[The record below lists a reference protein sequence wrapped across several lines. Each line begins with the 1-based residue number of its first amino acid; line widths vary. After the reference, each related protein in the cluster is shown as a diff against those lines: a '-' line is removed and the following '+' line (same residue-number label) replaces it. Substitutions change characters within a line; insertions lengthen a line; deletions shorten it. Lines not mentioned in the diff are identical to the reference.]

1 MSLPTKLWTSDFNM
15 KSSFKNLF
23 TAFLITLFPVI
34 FLFAPLVINYNK
46 SASNTKI
53 LGRDY
58 SHLSRPE
65 IINKLNKDFILPETL
80 KLNYQ
85 SKDFNISIASISA
98 TINTDKLTGNIL
110 YRRLDEGLIN
120 YIKYFFNPKEFSLVI
135 NYDSP
140 ALTKTIESIASQIDQ
155 PFVPTELILKDKKIS
170 TSSGSVGISVDQ
182 SKLQEQI
189 LNNLSFANFSEI
201 ISVPV
206 SSIGSIP
213 SQDQVSQ
220 TISRAQKLIGKSI
233 ILITPSDRVIIND
246 QTLISWIDFDNGF
259 QKDKISL
266 YAQNT
271 AQSFKHDP
279 VDAIFKFENGKV
291 LEFQTAKD
299 GIAVNPDQLSQDI
312 ISAFTNLE
320 NSDKTSSE
328 FNLSYQSTEPKITNS
343 EANNLGIKELI
354 GSGTS
359 TFKHSSSTRNINI
372 TKGSSIVNRILVAP
386 GDTFSFVKS
395 LGEVTLEAGYAK
407 AYIIRQGKTE
417 LDVGGGIC
425 QVSTTLFRAM
435 LNAGLDI
442 TERKN
447 HAYRVSYYEED
458 SKPGYD
464 ATVFIP
470 SPDLKF
476 INDTGHYVLI
486 QSVLDMDNRRLT
498 YEIYGTSD
506 GRKSEI
512 TNYRQW
518 DSTPAPPDVWIDD
531 PTLPVGKV
539 VQDEHAIPGLKTAF
553 DWTVK
558 DKDGNVI
565 HQKTFQSN
573 FVPWAAVYRRGPTN

>member
-1 MSLPTKLWTSDFNM
+1 M
-15 KSSFKNLF
+15 KSATKNLLI
-23 TAFLITLFPVI
+23 AFLIAVL
-34 FLFAPLVINYNK
+34 PLLLILSPLILNYNK

-53 LGRDY
+53 LGKDY

-65 IINKLNKDFILPETL
+65 IINKLNQDFVLPENL
-80 KLNYQ
+80 KLQYQ
-85 SKDFNISIASISA
+85 QKTFDVSIASISA
-98 TINTDKLTGNIL
+98 SIDTNKVASNIL
-110 YRRLDEGLIN
+110 YRRLDEGLFN
-120 YIKYFFNPKEFSLVI
+120 YIKYFFNPKDFSLTL
-135 NYDSP
+135 NYDSA
-140 ALTKTIESIASQIDQ
+140 ALTKSIENIASQIDQ

-170 TSSGSVGISVDQ
+170 TKSGSIGVNLDQ
-182 SKLQEQI
+182 SKLLDQI
-189 LNNLSFANFSEI
+189 LNNLNFAIFNET
-201 ISVPV
+201 ISLPV
-206 SSIGSIP
+206 NSVGSIP
-213 SQDQVSQ
+213 DENQINQ
-220 TISRAQKLIGKSI
+220 TTSRAQKLIGKSI
-233 ILITPSDRVIIND
+233 ILITPSDQVTIND
-246 QTLISWIDFDNGF
+246 QTLISWINFDNGF
-259 QKDKISL
+259 QQDKISS
-266 YAQNT
+266 YSQNT

-279 VDAIFKFENGKV
+279 IDAVFKFENGKV
-291 LEFQTAKD
+291 LEFQTAKN
-299 GIAVNPDQLSQDI
+299 GIAVDIDQLTQDI

-320 NSDKTSSE
+320 DSDKTNFE
-328 FNLSYQSTEPKITNS
+328 FTLSYQSTEPKIKNS
-343 EANNLGIKELI
+343 DVNDLGIKELI

-359 TFKHSSSTRNINI
+359 TFKHSSNTRNINI

-425 QVSTTLFRAM
+425 QVSTTFFRAI

-442 TERKN
+442 TERKA

-476 INDTGHYVLI
+476 VNDTGHYVLI

-506 GRKSEI
+506 GRKVEI

-518 DSTPAPPDVWIDD
+518 DATPAPPAIWIDD
-531 PTLPVGKV
+531 PTLPVGKT

-553 DWTVK
+553 DWTVT
-558 DKDGNVI
+558 DKDGNII

-573 FVPWAAVYRRGPTN
+573 FVPWAAVYRRGPAN

>member
-1 MSLPTKLWTSDFNM
+1 M
-15 KSSFKNLF
+15 KSTAKNLLI
-23 TAFLITLFPVI
+23 AFLITFSPVV
-34 FLFAPLVINYNK
+34 FLFAPLILNYNK

-53 LGRDY
+53 LGKDY
-58 SHLSRPE
+58 SHLSRQE
-65 IINKLNKDFILPETL
+65 IINKLSQDFILPENL
-80 KLNYQ
+80 KLEYQ
-85 SKDFNISIASISA
+85 QKTFNISTASISA
-98 TINTDKLTGNIL
+98 SINTDKIAGNIL
-110 YRRLDEGLIN
+110 YRRLDEGIVN
-120 YIKYFFNPKEFSLVI
+120 YVKYFFNPKEFSLII

-140 ALTKTIESIASQIDQ
+140 SLTKTIENISSQIDK

-170 TSSGSVGISVDQ
+170 TNSGSIGLSVDQ

-189 LNNLSFANFSEI
+189 LNNLSFTNFSET
-201 ISVPV
+201 ISIPV
-206 SSIGSIP
+206 KSIGSIP
-213 SQDQVSQ
+213 DDNQVNQ
-220 TISRAQKLIGKSI
+220 TISRAKKLIGKSI
-233 ILITPSDRVIIND
+233 VLVTPSDRVTIDD

-259 QKDKISL
+259 QQDKISS
-266 YAQNT
+266 YSQNT

-279 VDAIFKFENGKV
+279 VDAVFKFENNKV
-291 LEFQTAKD
+291 LEFQTAKN
-299 GIAVNPDQLSQDI
+299 GIAVDPDQLSQDI

-320 NSDKTSSE
+320 NSDKTNFE
-328 FNLSYQSTEPKITNS
+328 FTLSYQSTEPKIKNS
-343 EANNLGIKELI
+343 DVNDLGIKELI

-359 TFKHSSSTRNINI
+359 TFKHSSNTRNINI

-442 TERKN
+442 TERKA

-458 SKPGYD
+458 SKPGFD

-476 INDTGHYVLI
+476 VNDTGHYVLI

-506 GRKSEI
+506 GRKTEI

-558 DKDGNVI
+558 DKDGNII

-573 FVPWAAVYRRGPTN
+573 FVPWAAVYRRGPQN

>member
-1 MSLPTKLWTSDFNM
+1 MSLPIKLWTNVFNM
-15 KSSFKNLF
+15 KSTVKNLLV
-23 TAFLITLFPVI
+23 AFLITFFPI
-34 FLFAPLVINYNK
+34 AILFAPLIINYNK

-53 LGRDY
+53 LNKDY
-58 SHLSRPE
+58 SHLSRQE
-65 IINKLNKDFILPETL
+65 IINKLNQDFVLPENL
-80 KLNYQ
+80 KLEYQ
-85 SKDFNISIASISA
+85 GKVFDISTASISA
-98 TINTDKLTGNIL
+98 SINTDKIAGNIL
-110 YRRLDEGLIN
+110 YRRLDEGLFN
-120 YIKYFFNPKEFSLVI
+120 YVKYFFNPKEFSLSI

-140 ALTKTIESIASQIDQ
+140 QLNQVIENITSQIDK
-155 PFVPTELILKDKKIS
+155 PFIPTELILKDKKIS
-170 TSSGSVGISVDQ
+170 TNSGSIGLSVDKN
-182 SKLQEQI
+182 KLQEQI
-189 LNNLSFANFSEI
+189 LNNLSYGNFSET
-201 ISVPV
+201 ISIPV
-206 SSIGSIP
+206 NYIGSIP
-213 SQDQVSQ
+213 DENQINQ
-220 TISRAQKLIGKSI
+220 TISRTQKIIGKSI
-233 ILITPSDRVIIND
+233 VLITPSDRVTIND
-246 QTLISWIDFDNGF
+246 QTLISWVDFDNGF
-259 QKDKISL
+259 QKDKIAS
-266 YAQNT
+266 YSQNT

-279 VDAIFKFENGKV
+279 IDAVFKFENGKV
-291 LEFQTAKD
+291 LEFQTAKN
-299 GIAVNPDQLSQDI
+299 GITVDPDQLSQDI

-320 NSDKTSSE
+320 NSDKTNFE
-328 FNLSYQSTEPKITNS
+328 FSLSYQSIEPKITNS

-359 TFKHSSSTRNINI
+359 TFKHSSATRNINI

-442 TERKN
+442 TERKA

-458 SKPGYD
+458 SKPGFD

-486 QSVLDMDNRRLT
+486 QSVLDMNNRRLT

-506 GRKSEI
+506 GRKTEI

-518 DSTPAPPDVWIDD
+518 DATPAPPDVWIDD

-558 DKDGNVI
+558 DKDGKII

-573 FVPWAAVYRRGPTN
+573 FVPWAAVYRRGPQN